1 MRIPALL
8 SILFSFAAASLHAGP
23 LTEAR
28 INKIINE
35 VSVVQPDAEHPARLN
50 EVVTEEVG
58 VKTGVKSRSEL
69 LFQDNTLTRI
79 GAESYFS
86 FKPGTRDITLQQG
99 TMLLQVPKGL
109 GGAKIRTAAVTAAIT
124 GTTILLENVPNKMI
138 KVLVL
143 EGSLRL
149 SVNGTIDR
157 SVLLLPGKM
166 VTMPPDAKEIPAP
179 VSFNLAQVMKA
190 SPLVTM
196 DGESKPL
203 PSLGL
208 IEKEIEAQAESAEDD
223 GLSFANI
230 VTSEEDASNDGVLE
244 GVPSDSYSDS
254 SSKGAEARR
263 ASNGPR
269 SSGNATPTSA
279 PLPSPASATTPNLTA
294 TPQPTATPSATASAQ
309 PAASP
314 VATATPQ
321 PTATPA
327 LGGSPTPTPRPSA
340 TPRPDDD
347 GDDSDEDDDK
357 KRKGKDDED
366 KRGKTKGDEA
376 SSSARRA
383 GPGRNSSR
391 TPVGFT
397 ARRGALAGN
406 SAAEGT
412 TTDALEPA
420 SDQPRATNRFR
431 SESAENDSDRQRPIG
446 KMVKVADSEQLL
458 SLLNNSST
466 GANGVAKV
474 IPPRRG
480 SEETAKQ
487 RRVDRHL
494 ARKTDRHGLPRSRP
508 GLVNV
513 SVRMKQRSP
522 SPAHAST

>member
-1 MRIPALL
+1 
-8 SILFSFAAASLHAGP
+8 
-23 LTEAR
+23 
-28 INKIINE
+28 
-35 VSVVQPDAEHPARLN
+35 VQPDAEHPARLN

-149 SVNGTIDR
+149 SMNGTIDR

-179 VSFNLAQVMKA
+179 VSFNLAQLMKA

-230 VTSEEDASNDGVLE
+230 VTSEEDASSDGVLQ

-294 TPQPTATPSATASAQ
+294 TPQPTATPSAPASA

-347 GDDSDEDDDK
+347 GDDDK

-366 KRGKTKGDEA
+366 KRGKTEGDEA

-480 SEETAKQ
+480 SGRNSKTTSGRQTPGTKNGPPRAATVSPRARQ
-487 RRVDRHL
+487 RVGSDEATPVRR
-494 ARKTDRHGLPRSRP
+494 LPSRRLTP
-508 GLVNV
+508 QL
-513 SVRMKQRSP
+513 
-522 SPAHAST
+522 